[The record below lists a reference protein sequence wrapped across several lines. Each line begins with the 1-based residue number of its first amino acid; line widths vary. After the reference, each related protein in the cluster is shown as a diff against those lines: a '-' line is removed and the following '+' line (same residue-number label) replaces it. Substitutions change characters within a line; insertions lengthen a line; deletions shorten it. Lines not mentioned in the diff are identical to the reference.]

1 MKKIIYLFTLIL
13 AVGTFQSC
21 EDYLDI
27 NDPLNDPIESQ
38 VTPDLILAGA
48 MTGSFPSQSNNM
60 NRLGNVMM
68 NNWAGNINAFTG
80 GFNEEYQLII
90 TSTFYNFI
98 WDGIYLNVA
107 NFQAMIDADFE
118 NYENHKAIAKIMK
131 SYYMQYVVDL
141 YGDAPYT
148 EAFQGGDNPTP
159 TYDDDMEIYRALI
172 TEVDEAL
179 ALIDNNTDLT
189 NPVGSEDVVYNGN
202 MTNWVTFAN
211 TLKLRIL
218 MRQSTLAETDG
229 ETASYLATQFQA
241 LQDASFITTTA
252 TINPGYAND
261 TGRQN
266 PFYGTYGFNVD
277 GSQTTTNRFI
287 VASLYAEQYL
297 DGTLTGIL
305 DPRINELYTP
315 VDGEVQGVQQGVDS
329 NDPSVPDEIS
339 PLGEGLLV
347 DASQDGVLF
356 SAAESFFLQSEAV
369 FRGYI
374 AGDAKG
380 LFQDGI
386 RSSFD
391 QLGIADQAEAYIT
404 NSDGVD
410 EIGWDGSAN
419 KIEAIMTQKWI
430 ATNGINA
437 IESFIDMNRT
447 NFPEV
452 PLAINAQRDK
462 KPTRLLYPSS
472 ESIANA
478 ANKPA
483 QETDDA
489 FNTYIFWDSTQ
500 N

>member
-1 MKKIIYLFTLIL
+1 M
-13 AVGTFQSC
+13 G
-21 EDYLDI
+21 
-27 NDPLNDPIESQ
+27 
-38 VTPDLILAGA
+38 
-48 MTGSFPSQSNNM
+48 
-60 NRLGNVMM
+60 
-68 NNWAGNINAFTG
+68 
-80 GFNEEYQLII
+80 
-90 TSTFYNFI
+90 
-98 WDGIYLNVA
+98 
-107 NFQAMIDADFE
+107 
-118 NYENHKAIAKIMK
+118 
-131 SYYMQYVVDL
+131 
-141 YGDAPYT
+141 
-148 EAFQGGDNPTP
+148 
-159 TYDDDMEIYRALI
+159 
-172 TEVDEAL
+172 
-179 ALIDNNTDLT
+179 
-189 NPVGSEDVVYNGN
+189 
-202 MTNWVTFAN
+202 
-211 TLKLRIL
+211 
-218 MRQSTLAETDG
+218 
-229 ETASYLATQFQA
+229 
-241 LQDASFITTTA
+241 
-252 TINPGYAND
+252 
-261 TGRQN
+261 
-266 PFYGTYGFNVD
+266 
-277 GSQTTTNRFI
+277 
-287 VASLYAEQYL
+287 
-297 DGTLTGIL
+297 
-305 DPRINELYTP
+305 ELYTP
-315 VDGEVQGVQQGVDS
+315 VDGEVEGVQQGVDS
-329 NDPSVPDEIS
+329 N
-339 PLGEGLLV
+339 

-483 QETDDA
+483 QE
-489 FNTYIFWDSTQ
+489 
-500 N
+500 

>member
-1 MKKIIYLFTLIL
+1 M
-13 AVGTFQSC
+13 G
-21 EDYLDI
+21 

-297 DGTLTGIL
+297 DGI
-305 DPRINELYTP
+305 
-315 VDGEVQGVQQGVDS
+315 
-329 NDPSVPDEIS
+329 
-339 PLGEGLLV
+339 
-347 DASQDGVLF
+347 LF

-430 ATNGINA
+430 ATNGIN
-437 IESFIDMNRT
+437 
-447 NFPEV
+447 
-452 PLAINAQRDK
+452 
-462 KPTRLLYPSS
+462 
-472 ESIANA
+472 
-478 ANKPA
+478 
-483 QETDDA
+483 
-489 FNTYIFWDSTQ
+489 
-500 N
+500 

>member
-1 MKKIIYLFTLIL
+1 
-13 AVGTFQSC
+13 
-21 EDYLDI
+21 
-27 NDPLNDPIESQ
+27 
-38 VTPDLILAGA
+38 
-48 MTGSFPSQSNNM
+48 
-60 NRLGNVMM
+60 
-68 NNWAGNINAFTG
+68 
-80 GFNEEYQLII
+80 
-90 TSTFYNFI
+90 
-98 WDGIYLNVA
+98 
-107 NFQAMIDADFE
+107 
-118 NYENHKAIAKIMK
+118 
-131 SYYMQYVVDL
+131 
-141 YGDAPYT
+141 
-148 EAFQGGDNPTP
+148 
-159 TYDDDMEIYRALI
+159 MEIYRALI

-252 TINPGYAND
+252 AINPGYAND

-266 PFYGTYGFNVD
+266 PFYATYGFNVD
-277 GSQTTTNRFI
+277 GSQTTSNRFI

-391 QLGIADQAEAYIT
+391 QLGIGAQAEAYIT